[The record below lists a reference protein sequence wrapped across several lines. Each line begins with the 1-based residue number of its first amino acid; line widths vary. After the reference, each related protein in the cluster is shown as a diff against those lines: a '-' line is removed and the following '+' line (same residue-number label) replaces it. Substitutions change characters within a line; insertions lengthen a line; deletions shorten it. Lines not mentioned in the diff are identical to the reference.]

1 LADLIQRLCQEIG
14 SASVITRDDE
24 RLEDYGR
31 DESGLGLFPADCAAL
46 CKSAEE
52 VDAVLAL
59 ALETN
64 TPVTPRGAG
73 SGKVGGA
80 LPVRGG
86 IVLCT
91 EGMQSILE
99 IDGDDLVAVVQ
110 PGVITGDLQAAVEA
124 EGLFYPPDPASL
136 EYCSIGGNAAANA
149 GGPRAFKYGV
159 TREYVLGME
168 VSLMSQ
174 ERLRFG
180 RRTSKGVTGYDLVA
194 GFVGSE
200 GTFGVTTELTLK
212 LLPKPPAVHTLLAIF
227 PSLAVAGTAIGALLK
242 DGFRPRTMELM
253 DQLAIDTVREQN
265 GSPIPVGS
273 QAAALIEIDGNEEG
287 LDDALMRLGMTV
299 DEAGA
304 SDVLVAQNEAERR
317 RLWQA
322 RRLISS
328 SLTAA
333 CLHKVSEDICVPRG
347 SMIEMIRRIEAL
359 NHEFPFRVA
368 CYGHAG
374 DGNLHVNILS
384 DGDAKDP
391 TTVAGLEA
399 VTRRLF
405 EHTIDLRGTLSGE
418 HGIGLSKRDYMP
430 MEQSDAV
437 LEWQRRWKAMWDPR
451 DLLNPG
457 KVLPARPRNCHE

>member
-1 LADLIQRLCQEIG
+1 MSDVIERLRQELG
-14 SASVITRDDE
+14 SKAVLSRDDE
-24 RLEDYGR
+24 ELEDYGR

-52 VDAVLAL
+52 VDAVLAI
-59 ALETN
+59 ALETD

-80 LPVRGG
+80 LPLRGG
-86 IVLCT
+86 IVLST
-91 EGMQSILE
+91 EAMQSIIE
-99 IDGDDLVAVVQ
+99 IDPDDLVAVVQ

-124 EGLFYPPDPASL
+124 QGLFYPPDPASL

-159 TREYVLGME
+159 TREYILGME

-180 RRTSKGVTGYDLVA
+180 RRTSKGVTGYDMVA

-212 LLPKPPAVHTLLAIF
+212 LLPKPNAVQTLLAIF
-227 PSLAVAGTAIGALLK
+227 PSLSAAGSAISALIK

-253 DQLAIDTVREQN
+253 DKVAIDAVRDAHT
-265 GSPIPVGS
+265 SPIPKGS
-273 QAAALIEIDGNEEG
+273 HAAALIEIDGNEEG
-287 LDDALMRLGMTV
+287 LDDALMRLGMTL
-299 DEAGA
+299 DESGA
-304 SDVLVAQNEAERR
+304 TDVLVAQNEAERR
-317 RLWQA
+317 RLWQS
-322 RRLISS
+322 RRLISPT
-328 SLTAA
+328 LTGA
-333 CLHKVSEDICVPRG
+333 CRHKVSEDICVPRG
-347 SMIEMIRRIEAL
+347 AMIEMIRRIEELGKA
-359 NHEFPFRVA
+359 FPFTIG

-374 DGNLHVNILS
+374 DGNLHVNIMC
-384 DGDAKDP
+384 DDNPEDPAVKTQIDACVKQ
-391 TTVAGLEA
+391 
-399 VTRRLF
+399 LF
-405 EHTIDLRGTLSGE
+405 AHTIELRGTLSGE

-430 MEQSDAV
+430 MEQGPAL

-457 KVLPARPRNCHE
+457 KVLPRRPRACHE

>member
-1 LADLIQRLCQEIG
+1 VSDIIERLRQELG
-14 SASVITRDDE
+14 SKAVLTRDDAA
-24 RLEDYGR
+24 LEDYGV
-31 DESGLGLFPADCAAL
+31 DESGLGPYPADCAAL
-46 CKSAEE
+46 CETAEQ
-52 VDAVLAL
+52 VDIVLAL
-59 ALETN
+59 ANDTN

-80 LPVRGG
+80 LPIRGG
-86 IVLCT
+86 IVLST
-91 EGMQSILE
+91 ERMQSILE
-99 IDGDDLVAVVQ
+99 IDADDLVAVVQ

-124 EGLFYPPDPASL
+124 QGLFYPPDPASL

-200 GTFGVTTELTLK
+200 GTFGVSTELTLR
-212 LLPKPPAVHTLLAIF
+212 LLPKPPAVQTLLAIF
-227 PSLAVAGTAIGALLK
+227 PTLAGAGTAIGTLLK

-253 DQLAIDTVREQN
+253 DKKAIDAVRTHH
-265 GSPIPVGS
+265 GSPIPPGS
-273 QAAALIEIDGNEEG
+273 SAAALIEIDGLEEG
-287 LDDALMRLGMTV
+287 LDEALMQLGMRI

-304 SDVLVAQNEAERR
+304 TDVLVAQNEQERR

-322 RRLISS
+322 RRLVSP
-328 SLTAA
+328 SLSAS
-333 CLHKVSEDICVPRG
+333 CRHKVSEDICVPRG
-347 SMIEMIRRIEAL
+347 QMIEMIRRIGTLED
-359 NHEFPFRVA
+359 EFPFAVA

-374 DGNLHVNILS
+374 DGNLHVNILC
-384 DGDAKDP
+384 DKDP
-391 TTVAGLEA
+391 GEPEVQRQLEA

-405 EHTIDLRGTLSGE
+405 EHTMALRGTLSGE
-418 HGIGLSKRDYMP
+418 HGIGLTKRDYMP
-430 MEQSDAV
+430 MEQGPA
-437 LEWQRRWKAMWDPR
+437 LLAWQRRWKAMWDPK

-457 KVLPARPRNCHE
+457 KVLPLVPRSCNE

>member
-1 LADLIQRLCQEIG
+1 MADLIQRLCQEIG

-91 EGMQSILE
+91 EAMHSILE
-99 IDGDDLVAVVQ
+99 IDPDDLVAVVQ

-212 LLPKPPAVHTLLAIF
+212 LLPKPPAVQTLLAIF
-227 PSLAVAGTAIGALLK
+227 PSLALAGTAIGALLK
-242 DGFRPRTMELM
+242 DGFRPRTIELM
-253 DQLAIDTVREQN
+253 DKLAIDTVREQN

-384 DGDAKDP
+384 DAAPKDP
-391 TTVAGLEA
+391 DAVAALEA

-418 HGIGLSKRDYMP
+418 HGIGLCKRDYMP
-430 MEQSDAV
+430 MEQSEAV

-451 DLLNPG
+451 NLLNPG

>member
-1 LADLIQRLCQEIG
+1 VPDVIEALSREIG
-14 SASVITRDDE
+14 SKQVITRDDE

-31 DESGLGLFPADCAAL
+31 DESGLGLFPADCAVL
-46 CKSAEE
+46 CESAEQ
-52 VDAVLAL
+52 VDAVLAI
-59 ALETN
+59 AVETG

-91 EGMQSILE
+91 EQMQSILE
-99 IDGDDLVAVVQ
+99 INSDDLVAVVQ
-110 PGVITGDLQAAVEA
+110 PGVITGELQAAVESQ
-124 EGLFYPPDPASL
+124 GLFYPPDPASL
-136 EYCSIGGNAAANA
+136 DYCSIGGNAAANA

-159 TREYVLGME
+159 TREYILGME

-200 GTFGVTTELTLK
+200 GTFGVTTELTLR
-212 LLPKPPAVHTLLAIF
+212 LLPKPPAVQTLLAIF
-227 PSLAVAGTAIGALLK
+227 PTLSEAGAGITALIQS
-242 DGFRPRTMELM
+242 GFRPRTIELM
-253 DQLAIDTVREQN
+253 DKVAIDHVREQHT
-265 GSPIPVGS
+265 SPIPLGTK
-273 QAAALIEIDGNEEG
+273 AAALIEIDGNEEG
-287 LDDALMRLGMTV
+287 LDEALMRLGMII

-304 SDVLVAQNEAERR
+304 TDVLVAQNDQERR

-328 SLTAA
+328 SLTNA
-333 CLHKVSEDICVPRG
+333 CKHKVSEDICVPRG
-347 SMIEMIRRIEAL
+347 SMIEMIRRIEVM
-359 NHEFPFRVA
+359 NQQSPFTVA

-374 DGNLHVNILS
+374 DGNLHVNILC
-384 DGDAKDP
+384 DDDTEDP
-391 TTVAGLEA
+391 NVSQGLEEL
-399 VTRRLF
+399 TRELF
-405 EHTIDLRGTLSGE
+405 QHTIDLRGTLSGE

-430 MEQSDAV
+430 MEQGPAI
-437 LEWQRRWKAMWDPR
+437 LEWQRRWKAMWDPK

-457 KVLPARPRNCHE
+457 KVLPSRPRACHE